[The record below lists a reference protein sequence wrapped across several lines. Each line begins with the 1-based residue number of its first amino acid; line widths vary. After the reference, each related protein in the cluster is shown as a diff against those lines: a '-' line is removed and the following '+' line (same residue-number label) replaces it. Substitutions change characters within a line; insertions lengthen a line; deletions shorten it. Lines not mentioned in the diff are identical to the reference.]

1 MSQPVE
7 QPTGLSRSIWAWLGL
22 GIVLRLL
29 IAPFTLQTDMLAVY
43 WRSHL
48 IAFDGTVYAEY
59 MVNMG
64 AHWLHALWLLVAA
77 PFLPDQ
83 AQLWTDP
90 WWWADSGALAPQY
103 LREFA
108 NRPDAFQTIFI
119 LKLPY
124 LVLDLLT
131 GLLLVWM
138 NKGQATK
145 RITQGFALWMVSPI
159 GLYASAAFGRYE
171 MFAVVFVVWA
181 LMLAERNRWFWAAL
195 ALGVGITMR
204 GYPLLLVP
212 VFALVAPAG
221 WFLVRGGRSG
231 QGTTTRHDPYL
242 IADQDTGELD
252 LSAERSG
259 RGGAWLNRLFAQVL
273 WAVIALVPFG
283 LVMVINRIVGD
294 SVGELATLADYHTGS
309 TYLAYR
315 LDLPDDPG
323 AIYFFGVGAVIF
335 MLALLGHQYGWFGA
349 RIETADL
356 WKWLFI
362 FHGLMFA
369 LATFSV
375 HYFVWFVP
383 FVVLAIMRRPDWA
396 GVGWLHLVQ
405 VLAVFALA
413 DTIGGP
419 GITLGLFS
427 PLNPDMAL
435 ALPSLHDLTL
445 TNPETYEKLISVCR
459 TVFLATTAVQLWPVI
474 RDVDF
479 LGPKTAVLPTA

>member
-1 MSQPVE
+1 MRV
-7 QPTGLSRSIWAWLGL
+7 GVSRAIWGWLGV
-22 GIVLRLL
+22 GIILRLL

-77 PFLPDQ
+77 PLLPDQ

-131 GLLLVWM
+131 GLLLVCM
-138 NKGQATK
+138 NRGQAAK
-145 RITQGFALWMVSPI
+145 RVTQGFALWMVSPI

-171 MFAVVFVVWA
+171 MFAVIFVVLA
-181 LMLAERNRWFWAAL
+181 LMLAERDRWFWAAL

-221 WFLVRGGRSG
+221 WFLGRGAALPN
-231 QGTTTRHDPYL
+231 RHDPYP

-252 LSAERSG
+252 MSAQGG
-259 RGGAWLNRLFAQVL
+259 RTRGSWMARLVAQMA
-273 WAVIALVPFG
+273 WAVLALVPFG
-283 LVMVINRIVGD
+283 IVMVINQIVGD

-323 AIYFFGVGAVIF
+323 AIYFFGLGAVIVL
-335 MLALLGHQYGWFGA
+335 LALLGHQYGWFGERVGA
-349 RIETADL
+349 ADL

-383 FVVLAIMRRPDWA
+383 FVVLAIMRRPDWP
-396 GVGWLHLVQ
+396 GVGWLHVVQ
-405 VLAVFALA
+405 IVAVFALA

-435 ALPSLHDLTL
+435 ALPSLYDLTL
-445 TNPETYEKLISVCR
+445 TKPETYEKAISVCR
-459 TVFLATTAVQLWPVI
+459 TVFLAATLVQLWPVV
-474 RDVDF
+474 RDVR
-479 LGPKTAVLPTA
+479 VLASGDSSE

>member
-1 MSQPVE
+1 MDRRIL
-7 QPTGLSRSIWAWLGL
+7 GWLGI

-29 IAPFTLQTDMLAVY
+29 IAPFSLQTDMLAVY

-77 PFLPDQ
+77 PLLPDQ

-108 NRPDAFQTIFI
+108 NRPDAFPTIFI

-131 GLLLVWM
+131 GLILVWM
-138 NKGQATK
+138 NKGQAAK
-145 RITQGFALWMVSPI
+145 RVVQGFALWMVSPI

-221 WFLVRGGRSG
+221 WFLGRGV
-231 QGTTTRHDPYL
+231 GTPQAADL
-242 IADQDTGELD
+242 IADQATGELD
-252 LSAERSG
+252 LSTEPTLAG
-259 RGGAWLNRLFAQVL
+259 WAWLGRLIAQVL
-273 WAVIALVPFG
+273 WAVLALIPFG
-283 LVMVINRIVGD
+283 IVMVINQIVGD

-323 AIYFFGVGAVIF
+323 AIYFFGVGAVIVL
-335 MLALLGHQYGWFGA
+335 LALLGHQYGWFGQRVGA
-349 RIETADL
+349 PDL

-383 FVVLAIMRRPDWA
+383 FVVLAIMRRPDWP
-396 GVGWLHLVQ
+396 GVGWLHLIQ
-405 VLAVFALA
+405 IITVFALA

-435 ALPSLHDLTL
+435 ALPSLHDLVL
-445 TNPETYEKLISVCR
+445 TQPETSEKLISVYR
-459 TVFLATTAVQLWPVI
+459 TVFLATTVVQLWPVV
-474 RDVDF
+474 RDVQF
-479 LGPKTAVLPTA
+479 LASPRELTS

>member
-1 MSQPVE
+1 MTDPTKQS
-7 QPTGLSRSIWAWLGL
+7 TGLSRAIWAWLGL

-29 IAPFTLQTDMLAVY
+29 VAPFTLQTDMLAVY

-64 AHWLHALWLLVAA
+64 AHWLHALWLLLAA

-108 NRPDAFQTIFI
+108 NRPDAFQTIFV

-124 LVLDLLT
+124 LVFDLLT
-131 GLLLVWM
+131 GFLLVMM
-138 NKGQATK
+138 NKGQPTK

-159 GLYASAAFGRYE
+159 GLYANAAFGRYE
-171 MFAVVFVVWA
+171 MFAVIFVVCA

-212 VFALVAPAG
+212 VFAFVAPVG
-221 WFLVRGGRSG
+221 WFQGRGGANSSP
-231 QGTTTRHDPYL
+231 PYL

-252 LSAERSG
+252 LSSERSN
-259 RGGAWLNRLFAQVL
+259 RSTAWLSRLFAQVL
-273 WAVIALVPFG
+273 WAVVALVPFG
-283 LVMVINRIVGD
+283 LVMVVNRIVGD

-323 AIYFFGVGAVIF
+323 AIYLFGVGAVIVL
-335 MLALLGHQYGWFGA
+335 LALLGHQYGWFGERVGA
-349 RIETADL
+349 ADL

-362 FHGLMFA
+362 FHALMFA

-383 FVVLAIMRRPDWA
+383 FVVLAIMRRPDWP

-405 VLAVFALA
+405 VITVFALA

-427 PLNPDMAL
+427 PLNPDLAL

-445 TNPETYEKLISVCR
+445 TNPVTYEKLISVCR
-459 TVFLATTAVQLWPVI
+459 TVFLATTVVQLWPVV
-474 RDVDF
+474 RDVS
-479 LGPKTAVLPTA
+479 LLKPRSTTSQ